1 MTQTQLRRRVLKP
14 AVWIA
19 CLTPLS
25 LLVFHAFRGE
35 LSANPV
41 EDITNTTGIWT
52 LRLIVATILITPLR
66 WTTGVNQ
73 LIQYRRVIGL
83 FAFFYGSLH
92 FMTYFILDHQL
103 QFGGLWDDVKK
114 RPYITAGFTA
124 FVLMIP
130 LAITSTTG
138 WIRRMGGKNWN
149 LLHRL
154 IYITALAA
162 VLHYFW
168 KVKLDATNPIYY
180 GLVVGALLVAR
191 LLHSA
196 RRRQPA
202 TGSRQ
207 PLRSRSGQ
215 ATSGGAAP
223 TSTLNEGA

>member
-1 MTQTQLRRRVLKP
+1 MTQTQWRRRVFKP
-14 AVWIA
+14 AVFLA
-19 CLTPLS
+19 CLTPLA
-25 LLVFHAFRGE
+25 LLLYHFLSDQ

-52 LRLIVATILITPLR
+52 LRFIVITLAITPLR
-66 WTTGVNQ
+66 WLTGINQ
-73 LIQYRRVIGL
+73 LINYRRPIGL

-92 FMTYFILDHQL
+92 FTVFFFLDHQFDFAAMW
-103 QFGGLWDDVKK
+103 QDVVK

-138 WIRRMGGKNWN
+138 WIRRLGGRRWN

-168 KVKLDATNPIYY
+168 KVKLDATYPIYY
-180 GLVVGALLVAR
+180 GIGVATLLGVR
-191 LLHSA
+191 LWRNYRPKAASHTK
-196 RRRQPA
+196 RRV
-202 TGSRQ
+202 
-207 PLRSRSGQ
+207 LR
-215 ATSGGAAP
+215 T
-223 TSTLNEGA
+223 